1 MKKPTFDFLALG
13 LQDYQQDMAD
23 ERKEKEA
30 EQAEIKTEIELSW
43 AYNPNLWYTDEQ
55 IKKEMEIAWKEYEI
69 APKKAYYESAM
80 NEDYNLPL
88 YAQPRWDFY
97 HGGFVKFGYEYD
109 VEADEVK
116 DYFDAIKD
124 RSHFSRKYDFDVKWD
139 MWEYWRITHIED
151 QKDKIGKRYNALL
164 REKRHVRAIG
174 KIAELKQLKDE
185 CEDYQYL
192 LSPDKKFNYVRGPVV
207 HRRDASWHDKKL
219 MKKADKLRVVRHKAK
234 KHINK
239 YKNVKKR
246 SNKQKKA
253 KKR

>member
-55 IKKEMEIAWKEYEI
+55 IKKELEIAWHEYEI

-124 RSHFSRKYDFDVKWD
+124 RSHSRRKYDFDVKWES
-139 MWEYWRITHIED
+139 WEWQRITHIED

-164 REKRHVRAIG
+164 REKRHIKAIG
-174 KIAELKQLKDE
+174 AIANHRHFKDE

-192 LSPDKKFNYVRGPVV
+192 YSPDKKFNYVRGPVV
-207 HRRDASWHDKKL
+207 HRRDASWHDEKL
-219 MKKADKLRVVRHKAK
+219 KKKASKIRVVRHKAH
-234 KHINK
+234 KHVNK
-239 YKNVKKR
+239 YKNMQKRANKCNNKKR
-246 SNKQKKA
+246 
-253 KKR
+253 

>member
-55 IKKEMEIAWKEYEI
+55 IKKEMEIAWHEYEI

-80 NEDYNLPL
+80 NFDRNLPL
-88 YAQPRWDFY
+88 WAKPRLDFY
-97 HGGFVKFGYEYD
+97 HEGFEKFGYEYD
-109 VEADEVK
+109 VAADEVG
-116 DYFDAIKD
+116 DYFGTIKLN
-124 RSHFSRKYDFDVKWD
+124 SHFDRLDNFIEKWD
-139 MWEYWRITHIED
+139 MWEYWRITHIEN

-164 REKRHVRAIG
+164 REKRHIKANGV
-174 KIAELKQLKDE
+174 IANHRQFKDE